1 MKILGIITAR
11 KNSRRIKNKNRKI
24 LGNKILAE
32 YTFQFVKKL
41 NFLSDVLV
49 TTDDS
54 IILEKAKKY
63 SLLAPWLRPSKISK
77 STSTSYETVMHAL
90 KWYKNNIGSVDAV
103 ALFQPTSPFRKIKT
117 IKEAFR
123 LFKKYKGLNSI
134 ASVSYTQNKV
144 LLKKNKRKFINMFC
158 PNGLIFI
165 ISIKELKK
173 YKSFL
178 TINTIPLINND
189 VEETLDI
196 DYPSDWS
203 QAIKILKKHEK

>member
-1 MKILGIITAR
+1 
-11 KNSRRIKNKNRKI
+11 
-24 LGNKILAE
+24 
-32 YTFQFVKKL
+32 
-41 NFLSDVLV
+41 
-49 TTDDS
+49 
-54 IILEKAKKY
+54 
-63 SLLAPWLRPSKISK
+63 
-77 STSTSYETVMHAL
+77 MHAL
-90 KWYKNNIGSVDAV
+90 KWYKNNIGRVDAV

-117 IKEAFR
+117 VKEAFR

-144 LLKKNKRKFINMFC
+144 LLKNKKGKFINMFC

-189 VEETLDI
+189 
-196 DYPSDWS
+196 
-203 QAIKILKKHEK
+203 AKKL